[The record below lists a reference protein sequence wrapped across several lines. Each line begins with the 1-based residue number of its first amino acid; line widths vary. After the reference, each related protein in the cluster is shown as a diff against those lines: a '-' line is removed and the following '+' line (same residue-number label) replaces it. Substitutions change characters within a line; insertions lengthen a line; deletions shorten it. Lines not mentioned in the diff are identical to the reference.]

1 MKTSP
6 NKFFLV
12 FIAMI
17 DIVLIGV
24 IAFCFYLALTYN
36 ARSFDV
42 VELDKCLKANKER
55 IVINE
60 GAK

>member
-24 IAFCFYLALTYN
+24 IAFCF